1 MPSDIDIQLEFY
13 SEQLDFARAQLAKEP
28 GNPDQIKLIADL
40 EATVKNLARADP
52 MESHIF
58 EEVSEQT
65 IEGRTCEV
73 FYDEKWFNAEIL
85 VLRIDD
91 KNVHKVIVK
100 LIGTENAREYDLK
113 DIKLLPEMPDGS
125 IKAGSRVQ
133 AIWKEDGLWY
143 NGTITGLN
151 PEKECLVEFDGFEG
165 KAEVV
170 KRDQVREPIIVSAD
184 VKVKETK
191 TYMTPGGY
199 VIPEKL
205 KIDKS
210 KDSEAVMAD
219 KKRKAHHLKSQQ
231 RSEKLSEEAHQ
242 SKQKWQQFQQKHIKR

>member
-1 MPSDIDIQLEFY
+1 MPSEIDIQLEFY
-13 SEQLDFARAQLAKEP
+13 SEQLDDARIQLAKDPE
-28 GNPDQIKLIADL
+28 NPDQIQLIADL
-40 EATVKNLARADP
+40 EATVKNLARPDT
-52 MESHIF
+52 MESLTI
-58 EEVSEQT
+58 EEVSEKT

-73 FYDEKWFNAEIL
+73 FYEGKWYNAEIL

-100 LIGTENAREYDLK
+100 LVGTENAREYDLK
-113 DIKLLPEMPDGS
+113 DIKLLPEMPEGFLT
-125 IKAGSRVQ
+125 AGSRVQ

-143 NGTITGLN
+143 NGTITGLS
-151 PEKECLVEFDGFEG
+151 PEKHCLVEFDGFEG

-170 KRDQVREPIIVSAD
+170 KRDQVREPMIASAE
-184 VKVKETK
+184 VKVKEIK

-205 KIDKS
+205 KVDKS
-210 KDSEAVMAD
+210 KDSDAVIAD

-242 SKQKWQQFQQKHIKR
+242 SKQKWQQFQQKHIRR

>member
-1 MPSDIDIQLEFY
+1 MPSDIDVQVEFY
-13 SEQLDFARAQLAKEP
+13 SQQLSEARSQLANDPTNE
-28 GNPDQIKLIADL
+28 DQLRLIADL
-40 EATVKNLARADP
+40 ESTIQKLTESDP
-52 MESHIF
+52 TETAIV

-65 IEGRTCEV
+65 IEGRACEV
-73 FYDEKWFNAEIL
+73 YFEEKWYNAEIL

-91 KNVHKVIVK
+91 KNAHKVIVK

-113 DIKLLPEMPDGS
+113 DIKLLPEMAEASLTTGM
-125 IKAGSRVQ
+125 RVQ

-151 PEKECLVEFDGFEG
+151 SDKHCLVEFDGFEG
-165 KAEVV
+165 KAEIV
-170 KRDQVREPIIVSAD
+170 KRDQVREPIVVATE
-184 VKVKETK
+184 VKAKEVK
-191 TYMTPGGY
+191 TYTTPGGY

-231 RSEKLSEEAHQ
+231 RAEKLSEEAYQ
-242 SKQKWQQFQQKHIKR
+242 SKQKWQQFQQKHVRR